1 MYRVAVSEE
10 AEVEEGEEKKLAAVR
25 RREVKLETISEGE
38 RTGRREEERRK
49 RERKKSEVR
58 KIWCFVMRKRFFRS
72 AIETFPLFLFCFS
85 SVSEEKVI

>member
-38 RTGRREEERRK
+38 RTGRREEEEGEK
-49 RERKKSEVR
+49 
-58 KIWCFVMRKRFFRS
+58 
-72 AIETFPLFLFCFS
+72 
-85 SVSEEKVI
+85 EE